1 MCNLQSCYSFPKS
14 KLAFTTAIQ
23 RVLFLLLHIP
33 IKHSAQNETRIISKR
48 ASEQVLK
55 GRCKWESYTSMRLLW
70 LNLRLSCHSLSYFP
84 RGWRFLSV
92 FTQFVLNEQTLRL
105 LASCQGLANNCSPV
119 CGLIYLFLVVL
130 CKNLSYQVPGRGVL
144 ALCKLRQ
151 LH

>member
-1 MCNLQSCYSFPKS
+1 MGVLQFYEIIMAEFTV
-14 KLAFTTAIQ
+14 KLP
-23 RVLFLLLHIP
+23 L
-33 IKHSAQNETRIISKR
+33 
-48 ASEQVLK
+48 SEL
-55 GRCKWESYTSMRLLW
+55 
-70 LNLRLSCHSLSYFP
+70 FP

-130 CKNLSYQVPGRGVL
+130 CKNLSYQVPGRVVF
-144 ALCKLRQ
+144 ARYMLRQ